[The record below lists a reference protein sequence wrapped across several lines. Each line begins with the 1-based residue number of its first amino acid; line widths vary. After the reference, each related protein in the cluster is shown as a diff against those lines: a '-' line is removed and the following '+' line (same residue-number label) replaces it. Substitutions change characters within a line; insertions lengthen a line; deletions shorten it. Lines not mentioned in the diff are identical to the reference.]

1 MSISALTRRTAGR
14 ELLSSPAVVRA
25 ALDSVQTNVF
35 VADLEL
41 NLVYMNRRA
50 TETVQTIEA
59 EIRSSFHVAWNDLVG
74 GTIHGFHRDP
84 ARVERIL
91 RDPSSF
97 PHYATFDFG
106 AVTLRTT
113 INGIF
118 DDAGTLHG
126 YVVAW
131 DDVTAQQRVEAHAQ
145 ELAQQLEGASTRLTD
160 VAVQLG
166 ATAEEAASQA
176 ETVSAGAEEMTASVH
191 EIAQTTA
198 TAAQVAS
205 DAVSVADKT
214 TTTVEELGRSSHE
227 VSEVVNLIT
236 SIAEQTNLLALNA
249 TIEAA
254 RAGESG
260 KGFAVVAN
268 EVKELANE
276 TARATEDISRKIE
289 AIQAASG
296 EAVGA
301 IGRIAEI
308 IAQIH
313 DLQTT
318 VAGAVEEQAAT
329 TNEITSNITGV
340 ATAAGETSSATT
352 TIQDA
357 AAELSERASELNRIV
372 SHTDD

>member
-74 GTIHGFHRDP
+74 GTIHRFHRDP

-97 PHYATFDFG
+97 PHHATFDFG

-214 TTTVEELGRSSHE
+214 TTTVEELGRSSQE